1 MLKLLVIGAATLG
14 VIAASLGLLRAWRQH
29 EEAAR
34 LAIRSPQGIDEAGF
48 VTINGA
54 PQWISIR
61 GEDRSNPPL
70 LLLHGGPGTSFLP
83 IGYRA
88 LRGWERHFT
97 VIQWDQPGAGRT
109 FGRHGRKGA
118 GELTLARIAADG
130 VAVTEHA
137 RRRLG
142 HDKVLLVG
150 VSWGSILG
158 LEMSRRR
165 PDLFSAFVGAGQVV
179 DMRRNEAVGY
189 ASLLEK
195 VRRVGDAKAEARL
208 LAIGPPPYPDRKT
221 LLAERK
227 ILMAHPPASEAG
239 MMRDVVAQ
247 LLMAPDY
254 RLRDAYDWYA
264 GAMFSTGKMLPDL
277 MAYSDDVPAPNV
289 PVPVLILQGDEDIQT
304 PTVIARE
311 YFDRL
316 QAPAKRFALIPG
328 GGHNAVLAMP
338 DRFLEALQS
347 NLPLLGAAPAASLL
361 TGSDMPAR

>member
-1 MLKLLVIGAATLG
+1 MFETLLTIVAVIGAVFAYRAWKRG
-14 VIAASLGLLRAWRQH
+14 QEAVRQRIAA
-29 EEAAR
+29 
-34 LAIRSPQGIDEAGF
+34 PPGIDEAGF
-48 VTINGA
+48 VEINGVR
-54 PQWISIR
+54 QWVSIR
-61 GEDRSNPPL
+61 GEDRANPVL
-70 LLLHGGPGTSFLP
+70 LLIHGGPGSGFLQ
-83 IGYRA
+83 ISYRA
-88 LRGWERHFT
+88 LRGWERTYT
-97 VIQWDQPGAGRT
+97 VVQWDQPGAGRT
-109 FGRHGRKGA
+109 FGVHGPRNT
-118 GELTLARIAADG
+118 GELSLERFVRDG
-130 VAVTEHA
+130 VAVAEHV
-137 RRRLG
+137 RQRLEV
-142 HDKVLLVG
+142 DRLLLVG

-158 LEMSRRR
+158 LAMARAR

-179 DMRRNEAVGY
+179 DMRRNEEVGY

-227 ILMAHPPASEAG
+227 VLMAHPPASEAG
-239 MMRDVVAQ
+239 FIREVLRR
-247 LLMAPDY
+247 LLLAPGY
-254 RLRDAYDWYA
+254 RLKDAYDWYA

-277 MAYSDDVPAPNV
+277 MAYSDDVPAPSV

-338 DRFLEALQS
+338 NRFLEALQA
-347 NLPLLGAAPAASLL
+347 NLPLLRADPPASLL
-361 TGSDMPAR
+361 TGSDVPAR